1 MGLTPTFPLTADP
14 GTSVIPL
21 LLRIAKVP
29 ALPRFTGSGPGL
41 AALTLPHTTSS
52 DAIDPI
58 RRVVIVLPFSRLVI
72 VVILFSL
79 FI

>member
-1 MGLTPTFPLTADP
+1 MP
-14 GTSVIPL
+14 V
-21 LLRIAKVP
+21 LLRMAKVP
-29 ALPRFTGSGPGL
+29 ALPRFTGVGPGL

-72 VVILFSL
+72 VVILFS
-79 FI
+79 FSV